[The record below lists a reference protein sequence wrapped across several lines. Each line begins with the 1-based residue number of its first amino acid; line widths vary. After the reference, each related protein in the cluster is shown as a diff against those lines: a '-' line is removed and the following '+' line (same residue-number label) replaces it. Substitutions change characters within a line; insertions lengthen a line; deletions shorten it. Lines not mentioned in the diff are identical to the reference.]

1 MTKNLEFVIR
11 PLDQSDLDAALALQN
26 KSYPAF
32 LCEDA
37 IAFASRMA
45 LPSNFCLAAFRSN
58 RLIAYLIAHGS
69 AARSPFPV
77 GYVLNPDDAGH
88 DVLFI
93 HDLCVSAAGRGSGVG
108 RQLIDRAF
116 ELAVAAGLPRAELI
130 AVEGAAGYW
139 KTLGFV
145 EEQCSPALAAKVASY
160 GADARWMARDI
171 RAMP

>member
-1 MTKNLEFVIR
+1 MNDAIVIH
-11 PLDQSDLDAALALQN
+11 PLDPSDLDAALAMQN
-26 KSYPAF
+26 ESYPAF
-32 LCEDA
+32 LCEDRQP
-37 IAFASRMA
+37 FASRMT
-45 LPSNFCLAAFRSN
+45 LPGGFCLAATQAD

-77 GYVLNPDDAGH
+77 GYVLSADDAGH
-88 DVLFI
+88 EVLFI

-108 RQLIDRAF
+108 RRLIDQAF
-116 ELAVAAGLPRAELI
+116 ELAAAAGLPRAELI
-130 AVEGAAGYW
+130 AIEGAAGYW

-160 GADARWMARDI
+160 GVDARWMARDI